1 MNKEAITLSIKRVFT
16 DQPFMFLMAGVIV
29 AGLTYVLAVA
39 FNIHTSDVTVY
50 SRYTAFGEA
59 HFYKGY
65 WQYLLAFVAYG
76 VIVTAIHLSLMV
88 KFHNLERRQ
97 TAIIIGWLGIAILAI
112 GMAYALAVLQ
122 LGRSA

>member
-39 FNIHTSDVTVY
+39 FNIHTRDVTVY

-59 HFYKGY
+59 HFYK
-65 WQYLLAFVAYG
+65 AYG